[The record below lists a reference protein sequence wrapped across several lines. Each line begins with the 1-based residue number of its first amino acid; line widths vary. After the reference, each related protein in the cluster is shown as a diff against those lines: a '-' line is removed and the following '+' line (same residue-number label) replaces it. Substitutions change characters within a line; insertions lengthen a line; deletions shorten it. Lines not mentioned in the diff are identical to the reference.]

1 MTPTNYKI
9 TSAWNCQSAATN
21 HVLVQKF
28 QAIHM
33 CIHIVIA
40 LSWIYTKDH
49 RFNCAMCFF
58 LCFSYCVLS
67 EFCVSL

>member
-40 LSWIYTKDH
+40 LS
-49 RFNCAMCFF
+49 
-58 LCFSYCVLS
+58 
-67 EFCVSL
+67 